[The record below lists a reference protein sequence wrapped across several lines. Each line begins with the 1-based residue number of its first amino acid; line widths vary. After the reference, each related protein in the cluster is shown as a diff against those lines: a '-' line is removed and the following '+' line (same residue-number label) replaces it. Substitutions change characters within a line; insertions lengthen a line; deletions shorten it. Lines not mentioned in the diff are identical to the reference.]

1 MASSAKVVAARSE
14 RGNRG
19 IELFGPLSTFE
30 AVGDAFGSV
39 APRGKRS
46 PVLPQSI
53 DTNYLDLPLGVYVT
67 TPEGGALVKAHR
79 ATSRVNSTRGDR
91 GRHEGSGQ

>member
-1 MASSAKVVAARSE
+1 MASTGKTVIVMSKC
-14 RGNRG
+14 GNWG
-19 IELFGPLSTFE
+19 IELVGPLLTLE

-67 TPEGGALVKAHR
+67 TPEEGTLVKA
-79 ATSRVNSTRGDR
+79 TPGDKPR
-91 GRHEGSGQ
+91 E